1 MVNGVAD
8 IFHKCILVA
17 WYVFCMTN
25 TIKLINFN
33 GDGNDDDDDDA
44 CPICVS
50 ENLYIC
56 VYGWRVGR
64 GLILM
69 LLLFHIIIALY

>member
-33 GDGNDDDDDDA
+33 GDGNDDDDA

-50 ENLYIC
+50 ENRCIYLYG
-56 VYGWRVGR
+56 VWVEGW
-64 GLILM
+64 LILM